1 MFVCNKQCEINTIHN
16 YALRVTAD
24 RDVVCVIFPMQLC
37 ISPLRPSELHG
48 HCLSVKK
55 LLCGGNFD
63 NGKQLCK
70 SVSGKETKS
79 KLHQQTYGNC
89 MISYHCTLS
98 R

>member
-16 YALRVTAD
+16 YALRVTAA

-70 SVSGKETKS
+70 SVSGKGNKIQAS
-79 KLHQQTYGNC
+79 PADLWKLHD
-89 MISYHCTLS
+89 
-98 R
+98 